1 MKKLLAV
8 LLVFILLAFCTSC
21 SSASETL
28 DLSHIAPA
36 DCASQAEGYV
46 FPDLSWAGTPD
57 AVKETFSIQA
67 LSLFEEESELGEDL
81 NSDGKILQS
90 TGSTDATL
98 FGQNGTLTFTFLE
111 NALYM
116 VQFDIE
122 TGDPVAVL
130 NDLSA
135 KLSGALGEADDI
147 QTDSNDVARYYLWST
162 SGSQYSNTLINL
174 FASETNNTDAPV
186 ADACTVSLIWNRSLD

>member
-1 MKKLLAV
+1 M
-8 LLVFILLAFCTSC
+8 
-21 SSASETL
+21 
-28 DLSHIAPA
+28 
-36 DCASQAEGYV
+36 
-46 FPDLSWAGTPD
+46 FPDLSWASTPD

-186 ADACTVSLIWNRSLD
+186 ADARTVSLIWNRSLD